1 MHLPLKKGKERSLC
15 EKRKRIFGRDEEGEE
30 GGGADL
36 EVKVEEK
43 HTEERRVMREVKK
56 GWEQI

>member
-1 MHLPLKKGKERSLC
+1 MKKEKKG
-15 EKRKRIFGRDEEGEE
+15 GR
-30 GGGADL
+30 ADL